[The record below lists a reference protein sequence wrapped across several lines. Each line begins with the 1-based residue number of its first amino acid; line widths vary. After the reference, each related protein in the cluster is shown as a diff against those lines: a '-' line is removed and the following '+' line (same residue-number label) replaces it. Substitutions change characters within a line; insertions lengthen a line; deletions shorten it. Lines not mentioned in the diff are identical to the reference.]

1 MPNSHQF
8 ALETK
13 HAALDRRIEDE
24 SHRPLPDPATLATL
38 KKQKLR
44 LKEELS
50 SI

>member
-1 MPNSHQF
+1 MPNSHLS

-24 SHRPLPDPATLATL
+24 SHRPLPDTAMLATL

-44 LKEELS
+44 VKEELS
-50 SI
+50 TL